1 MEKSKNRNLKT
12 NSINIVFIVPPHIQL
27 KEYISPSEN
36 RRHVIKPDGN
46 TYGSLIT
53 DMPLGP
59 LSISAYLK
67 KHIAVKTSLIDF
79 NVELNIAESFNYL
92 TFYDYFEDYFIT
104 NSYYDSDIF
113 ALSSLFSPSY
123 TSLLDIAKVLRK
135 IYSNKIIMAGGNIPS
150 TMYKQ
155 IYLDED
161 SIDLICYG
169 EGELPMLEY
178 LTADNQDE
186 YLSQSTSWIT
196 KKKLSDNNFKPEHN
210 FIWNLNEIPF
220 LDYDLCGD
228 KYDDNPTF
236 LNSGD
241 HQDSE
246 LHYHILTS
254 RGCPFHCVFCAS
266 HKVHGRKMRYYSVD
280 RVKNDLLC
288 LKENFGAKTLI
299 FQDDHFMGNPK
310 RALEIVKFIG
320 NELDTKFI
328 FQNSLALYALK
339 REFLE
344 AIKQAGMDQLVL
356 SVESGSDR
364 VLNKVMK
371 KPLKLSIVEKVVKDC
386 RELGI
391 YTFCNIVMGLPGETK
406 KDIEDSRKFLKSINA
421 NWFGFYIANP
431 LVGSE
436 MFEVSLDHG
445 YLKDNWIG
453 SDYKDAVIE
462 TEDWTSDFILKKVY
476 DLNLELNFIENSDYK
491 LRDYQTALD
500 GFERAINAKKDHAL
514 AYYMAARCHDKL
526 GDIEKAKKYLT
537 KSKKIFSN
545 SVLWKNHM
553 TNFNINP
560 IDLSL

>member
-1 MEKSKNRNLKT
+1 GMQINRKMEKSKNRNLKT

-186 YLSQSTSWIT
+186 YLSQ
-196 KKKLSDNNFKPEHN
+196 
-210 FIWNLNEIPF
+210 
-220 LDYDLCGD
+220 
-228 KYDDNPTF
+228 
-236 LNSGD
+236 
-241 HQDSE
+241 
-246 LHYHILTS
+246 
-254 RGCPFHCVFCAS
+254 
-266 HKVHGRKMRYYSVD
+266 
-280 RVKNDLLC
+280 
-288 LKENFGAKTLI
+288 
-299 FQDDHFMGNPK
+299 
-310 RALEIVKFIG
+310 
-320 NELDTKFI
+320 
-328 FQNSLALYALK
+328 
-339 REFLE
+339 
-344 AIKQAGMDQLVL
+344 
-356 SVESGSDR
+356 
-364 VLNKVMK
+364 
-371 KPLKLSIVEKVVKDC
+371 
-386 RELGI
+386 
-391 YTFCNIVMGLPGETK
+391 
-406 KDIEDSRKFLKSINA
+406 
-421 NWFGFYIANP
+421 
-431 LVGSE
+431 
-436 MFEVSLDHG
+436 
-445 YLKDNWIG
+445 
-453 SDYKDAVIE
+453 
-462 TEDWTSDFILKKVY
+462 
-476 DLNLELNFIENSDYK
+476 
-491 LRDYQTALD
+491 
-500 GFERAINAKKDHAL
+500 
-514 AYYMAARCHDKL
+514 
-526 GDIEKAKKYLT
+526 
-537 KSKKIFSN
+537 
-545 SVLWKNHM
+545 
-553 TNFNINP
+553 
-560 IDLSL
+560 